1 MSTNDGG
8 ECALLFTSILTAR
21 GDRCSRVS
29 TLAFTLPIECWTEAC
44 TQGAIGN
51 PVTNFDTGIF
61 VLGAFGGL
69 GLAAAHAGLARTAIF
84 ILCGTLKERH
94 VIADAVA
101 EELLCTFGHSANEVG
116 ILTKVAATPLT
127 TLI

>member
-44 TQGAIGN
+44 THGAIGN

-61 VLGAFGGL
+61 VLGAFGGF
-69 GLAAAHAGLARTAIF
+69 GLAAAHARLARTAIF
-84 ILCGTLKERH
+84 KGGNAFEKCHLITDAIAKEFLY
-94 VIADAVA
+94 A
-101 EELLCTFGHSANEVG
+101 LGHAPDKFG
-116 ILTKVAATPLT
+116 ILSKVAATPLT